1 MVSGSKS
8 PNKEG
13 WVHGGHDLPLS
24 FSYVS
29 SNNDDFSGSYQT
41 NESDRHSANRK
52 LSTSVFECSSH
63 DVLENAPETTLGA
76 AALASHSANL
86 VVFAEKLAISPRHIC
101 PDERDALYGMLTD
114 SIRASLRAR
123 LRPPSSAARKK
134 GTPCDRVLA
143 AGWAD
148 TVQGILGW
156 LAPVA
161 HNTVRW
167 RSERSFEQ
175 RNVGS
180 GTSVLLLQTL
190 HFADRDKTE
199 DAIIELLVGLNYL
212 WRYGTQLSAKPKLES
227 VGGDVYHDRAD
238 YIG

>member
-8 PNKEG
+8 PTREG

-29 SNNDDFSGSYQT
+29 SNNDDFSVSYQ
-41 NESDRHSANRK
+41 SDRHSASRK

-76 AALASHSANL
+76 AALASHYANL

-101 PDERDALYGMLTD
+101 PDERDALYDMLTD